1 VTSIV
6 PSEDDPATVAV
17 RFEEFHAQN
26 PHVYRILVSLADQWL
41 AEHPGRPLVGIDVMF
56 GKARWDVMFSTGDAD
71 YKLRND
77 FKPFYARLM
86 LHDEPRLAGM
96 FTLRRCWASGA
107 DEWIADYARRH
118 RRDHLVAVPTQH
130 NHNPERYDRMTG
142 LTSDGNTT
150 PRVTRTMNYPL
161 PPEPP
166 RVAAVYDGWGRYKL
180 PHPTTG
186 RPTGFTRATTVAG
199 TLDDTYNLSRWARR
213 ETARFLVGAMTDD
226 SPIVSPIVDAFS
238 EDDKG
243 AIDAA
248 LDALDDA
255 CGGKDAAELGT
266 AVHAWLEA
274 VDLGA
279 VRPVDVP
286 ERFAP
291 YVRSYRQVLARYG
304 LVAEPRYVE
313 RIVLNDRGEETI
325 VGTLDRVYRVA
336 ATGELILGDVKTSKT
351 LEYGYLAYSVQL
363 AIYGH
368 ATRMFAAD
376 GSGWEP
382 MPTINTDYALIIHV
396 PSDQPERAEAV
407 TIDLKFGADT
417 MTVALD
423 ARRRRKQAKKAVPFV
438 HAIPAPTAESLRH
451 VAARHAIQDISDP
464 AQLSGI
470 WEEFADVWS
479 DELTALGEQF
489 AELLLT
495 SQEEG

>member
-1 VTSIV
+1 MTELNI
-6 PSEDDPATVAV
+6 DG
-17 RFEEFHAQN
+17 
-26 PHVYRILVSLADQWL
+26 
-41 AEHPGRPLVGIDVMF
+41 EHITP
-56 GKARWDVMFSTGDAD
+56 
-71 YKLRND
+71 
-77 FKPFYARLM
+77 
-86 LHDEPRLAGM
+86 PR
-96 FTLRRCWASGA
+96 T
-107 DEWIADYARRH
+107 
-118 RRDHLVAVPTQH
+118 
-130 NHNPERYDRMTG
+130 
-142 LTSDGNTT
+142 
-150 PRVTRTMNYPL
+150 TRTMGYPL

-199 TLDDTYNLSRWARR
+199 TLDDTYNLSRWSRR
-213 ETARFLVGAMTDD
+213 ETARFLLGAMTADHD
-226 SPIVSPIVDAFS
+226 HLTSPIIEAFG
-238 EDDKG
+238 DDNKG

-274 VDLGA
+274 VDMGSI
-279 VRPVDVP
+279 RPVDVP
-286 ERFAP
+286 EQFKP
-291 YVRSYRQVLARYG
+291 YVRSYRGVLARYG
-304 LVAEPRYVE
+304 LVAEPQYVE

-351 LEYGYLAYSVQL
+351 LEYGYLGYSVQL
-363 AIYGH
+363 ALYGF

-382 MPTINTDYALIIHV
+382 MPTLNDKFALIIHV

-407 TIDLKFGADT
+407 TIDLQFGAET
-417 MTVALD
+417 AVASMD
-423 ARRRRKQAKKAVPFV
+423 ARRRRKEAKKAVPFV
-438 HAIPAPTAESLRH
+438 HAIPLPTSESLRH

-479 DELTALGEQF
+479 DELTVLGEQF
-489 AELLLT
+489 AALVT
-495 SQEEG
+495 TTQEAG